1 MSIGLTG
8 LVSSLAAQPLSQ
20 PASDAARSAQESN
33 NQARASDSATRS
45 ADAAG
50 IGTTSADEQTGDR
63 DADGRRPW
71 EIRRAARL
79 AEEEQTE
86 VAAAA
91 APVAPVRDPK
101 GVAGTKLDLT
111 G

>member
-20 PASDAARSAQESN
+20 PASDAARSAQESSS
-33 NQARASDSATRS
+33 QARAADSNARS
-45 ADAAG
+45 TDAAG

-71 EIRRAARL
+71 EIRRAAHVP
-79 AEEEQTE
+79 EEATTE
-86 VAAAA
+86 PAVPA
-91 APVAPVRDPK
+91 APVRDPK